1 MTEVFYSVDKPKKE
15 IVTNIEF
22 YDPIQNKSINLDL
35 KKNKYS
41 YYLTEP
47 RFQINSINEINTV
60 KGNFEINYSFSYDSL
75 HPDLGKEI
83 KKYDLFKNSSCP
95 ISIEDVEA
103 LSLGQTEF
111 LFLNRAKVSND
122 EVSSN
127 YLLSLEDRSKEKLKN
142 NNALIVAQETGVA
155 KFRSNF
161 DFKKF
166 PLDEQTLTVS
176 IMEMYGLLPKPESS
190 LQLLI
195 TDIQFKVLKE
205 YFEKN
210 ILKEWKIKNYD
221 IELKTANLV
230 GYELPSSQI
239 DITLEI
245 KRNILYYLIKIIL
258 PIFLILSLAW
268 YVFWIHPKELE
279 SRITTSIVCFLALVA
294 YNFVIDSE
302 IPKLGYLTFMD
313 WIIMLSY
320 IFCALPTAISITLN
334 RYINSRKY
342 NVIEI
347 NNYIRYLGPIFYFTI
362 LIIVGLIMLN

>member
-1 MTEVFYSVDKPKKE
+1 M
-15 IVTNIEF
+15 
-22 YDPIQNKSINLDL
+22 
-35 KKNKYS
+35 
-41 YYLTEP
+41 
-47 RFQINSINEINTV
+47 
-60 KGNFEINYSFSYDSL
+60 
-75 HPDLGKEI
+75 
-83 KKYDLFKNSSCP
+83 
-95 ISIEDVEA
+95 
-103 LSLGQTEF
+103 
-111 LFLNRAKVSND
+111 
-122 EVSSN
+122 
-127 YLLSLEDRSKEKLKN
+127 
-142 NNALIVAQETGVA
+142 
-155 KFRSNF
+155 
-161 DFKKF
+161 
-166 PLDEQTLTVS
+166 
-176 IMEMYGLLPKPESS
+176 
-190 LQLLI
+190 
-195 TDIQFKVLKE
+195 
-205 YFEKN
+205 
-210 ILKEWKIKNYD
+210 
-221 IELKTANLV
+221 